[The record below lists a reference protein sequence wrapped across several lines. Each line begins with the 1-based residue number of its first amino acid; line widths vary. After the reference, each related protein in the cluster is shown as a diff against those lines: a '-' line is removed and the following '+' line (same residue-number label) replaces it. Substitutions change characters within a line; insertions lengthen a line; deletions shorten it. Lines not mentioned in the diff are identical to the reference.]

1 MDFKFPTHQYV
12 IAKGRLLANWP
23 TLDSDTVA
31 DTLEGITD
39 LHEMIGAMIRSAPA
53 KTQKR
58 RPKQNGLE
66 MYGIMPYMNGTRR
79 CNHATSRRT

>member
-1 MDFKFPTHQYV
+1 
-12 IAKGRLLANWP
+12 
-23 TLDSDTVA
+23 
-31 DTLEGITD
+31 LEGITD

-58 RPKQNGLE
+58 SPKQNGLE
-66 MYGIMPYMNGTRR
+66 LYGIMPYMNGTRR